1 MKKIA
6 LITAAAAMT
15 ASAVMALRL
24 WMRRGTLKTRQITVS
39 KGDQEKTHY
48 YATGANGEKVM
59 SWAVRTVIHLVSDL
73 G

>member
-15 ASAVMALRL
+15 ASAVMALKL
-24 WMRRGTLKTRQITVS
+24 WMRRGGVKSREITVDNEG
-39 KGDQEKTHY
+39 KKRTHY

>member
-15 ASAVMALRL
+15 VSAVMALKL
-24 WMRRGTLKTRQITVS
+24 WMRRGTFKTRQITVS
-39 KGDQEKTHY
+39 NGEKEKTHY

-59 SWAVRTVIHLVSDL
+59 SWCVEKVIHLVEDL